1 MDKNLKAKISILL
14 PVYNDEKYL
23 SFCLES
29 IKKQT
34 YPYFECLIGFNGT
47 LDRSREV
54 AAEIIKNDDR
64 FIIFDYGNEKG
75 KSITLNKMLRGA
87 NTEYISLIDGDDFWA
102 PTKLQKQTEL
112 LGKYDILGTLTH
124 YINEE
129 NSITHYLNLSESSN
143 DIREGI
149 RRGHNQ
155 IVNSSCLV
163 KKKDIIDC
171 GGWDSNFE
179 GLEDFDLWMR
189 LYKMGKTF
197 YNIQEFLVYH
207 RVHQGSNFNS
217 KPHSYSVSDLLFKN
231 TIL

>member
-1 MDKNLKAKISILL
+1 MDKNIEANISILL

-34 YPYFECLIGFNGT
+34 YPYFECLVGFNGT
-47 LDRSREV
+47 LDRSREI
-54 AAEIIKNDDR
+54 AEEIVGTDGR
-64 FIIFDYGNEKG
+64 FIIFDYGNERG
-75 KSITLNKMLRGA
+75 KSITLNKLLDEV
-87 NTEYISLIDGDDFWA
+87 NTEYISLIDGDDFWDNS
-102 PTKLQKQTEL
+102 KLQKQVEL
-112 LGKYDILGTLTH
+112 LGKYDVLGTLTH
-124 YINEE
+124 YVNEE

-163 KKKDIIDC
+163 RKKDIVEC

-179 GLEDFDLWMR
+179 GIEDFDLWMK
-189 LYKMGKTF
+189 LYRKGKTF
-197 YNIQEFLVYH
+197 HNIQEFLVYH
-207 RVHQGSNFNS
+207 RVHQKSNFNS
-217 KPHSYSVSDLLFKN
+217 KSHPYSVTDLLFKN
-231 TIL
+231 QIL